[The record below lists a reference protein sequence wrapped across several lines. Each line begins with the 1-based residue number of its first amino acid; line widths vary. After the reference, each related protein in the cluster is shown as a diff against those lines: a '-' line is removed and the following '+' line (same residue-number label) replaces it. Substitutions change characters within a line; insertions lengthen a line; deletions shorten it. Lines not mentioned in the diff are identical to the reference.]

1 MQGPNAGGDWPR
13 CNCWYPTAEPLL
25 IGKLVA
31 VSIDVDEILAA
42 LRRDDLS
49 LLVRGDQTSFPPW
62 LDWLVWLG
70 QWMRAQSALDGRRVA
85 IVRMPS
91 RRLGA
96 AFTAAGAVFASARL
110 HDDSLDWDGLRSL
123 PLGTKIYWRELAS
136 GRSVRWSGAV
146 VGLRQIDSSDFM
158 EIEVETQKRSQKST
172 RLFAKSAALSYGITL
187 GSVSTQADER
197 LASAE
202 RAIKAVVTDAAQGWM
217 RSPAIECTIITER
230 SSFLS
235 DLDGLVFR
243 AGVGVEVSCSDLLAI
258 ADSGGRSHGKTRLA
272 PARSDGVLD
281 ESGAITILDG
291 AAAAVRIGN
300 TMAKSVVVLLEQS
313 EYDEEIEQLIQTFS
327 GFAVD
332 AHIHAPANGV
342 KAPPA
347 SVEAF
352 MFGLPSEA

>member
-1 MQGPNAGGDWPR
+1 M
-13 CNCWYPTAEPLL
+13 
-25 IGKLVA
+25 
-31 VSIDVDEILAA
+31 SIDVDEVLAA
-42 LRRDDLS
+42 LKRDDLT
-49 LLVRGDQTSFPPW
+49 LVVGGGPASTPPW
-62 LDWLVWLG
+62 LDWLIWLG
-70 QWMRAQSALDGRRVA
+70 QWMRAQAALDGRRVA

-96 AFTAAGAVFASARL
+96 AFTAVGAVFASARL
-110 HDDSLDWDGLRSL
+110 HDDSLEWEGLRAL
-123 PLGTKIYWRELAS
+123 PPGTKIFWRELAS
-136 GRSVRWSGAV
+136 GRSMRWSGAV
-146 VGLRQIDSSDFM
+146 VGFRQIYGGDF
-158 EIEVETQKRSQKST
+158 IEVAVETQKRSQQST

-187 GSVSTQADER
+187 GSVSSQADER

-202 RAIKAVVTDAAQGWM
+202 RAIRAVVPDAVQGWM

-230 SSFLS
+230 SSFLR
-235 DLDGLVFR
+235 DLDGLAIR
-243 AGVGVEVSCSDLLAI
+243 AGDGAEVSFSDLLAI

-291 AAAAVRIGN
+291 AAAAVRVGD
-300 TMAKSVVVLLEQS
+300 TMARSVIVLLDQS
-313 EYDEEIEQLIQTFS
+313 EYDEEVEQLIQTFL

-342 KAPPA
+342 KSTPA

-352 MFGLPSEA
+352 MFGRPSEARSQI